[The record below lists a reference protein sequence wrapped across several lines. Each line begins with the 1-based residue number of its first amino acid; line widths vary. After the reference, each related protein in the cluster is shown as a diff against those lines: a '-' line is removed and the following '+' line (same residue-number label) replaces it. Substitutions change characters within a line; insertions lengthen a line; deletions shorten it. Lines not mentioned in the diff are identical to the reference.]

1 MLGSFLHMRYTFV
14 SLGGK
19 LSHEPHHWP
28 PCAAGVERRHR
39 FTPPW

>member
-1 MLGSFLHMRYTFV
+1 MRYTFV

-39 FTPPW
+39 FTPLW